1 MRLEPPPAQVEGAG
15 AGASAAAADT
25 RPLLCIS
32 VRDGGRGMT
41 PAEAAGCFAAGHAA
55 PAAAGGGT
63 GLGLYSACPHRF
75 FFTERAPPFLPSLTP
90 HPLCCAVLC
99 CAVLF
104 CIATVSSAFA
114 TVMGGKLTVES
125 ALGQG
130 STFTLRVPVRI
141 LDAHEL
147 EAAAE
152 AAAAAA
158 VTEAARVAA
167 AEEQQRGR
175 AAAAAA
181 VAAAAAAAA
190 ATAARDGAS
199 AQTPTSPRSPRRRLH
214 ILVAVGVPILCAFIL
229 THRSRLLA

>member
-1 MRLEPPPAQVEGAG
+1 MRLEPPPAQVEGAS
-15 AGASAAAADT
+15 AGAAADT

-41 PAEAAGCFAAGHAA
+41 PAEASGCFAAGHAA

-63 GLGLYSACPHRF
+63 GLGLYSACPSVILLLLHRA
-75 FFTERAPPFLPSLTP
+75 RATLPSITD
-90 HPLCCAVLC
+90 ATSGVLC

-125 ALGQG
+125 ALGEG

-190 ATAARDGAS
+190 ATAARAGAS
-199 AQTPTSPRSPRRRLH
+199 AQAPTSPRSPRRRLH
-214 ILVAVGVPILCAFIL
+214 ILVAVGVPILCAFML
-229 THRSRLLA
+229 TQRSRSLA